1 MGLNNTYG
9 LGRNVRA
16 SVQNES
22 VFGDGVETAS
32 GVSGGWASTDS
43 MQVMGGVSIEPAED
57 RKVRADAR
65 QTRSAVEL
73 IQGQRSNNVT
83 VRSYVLPPNAPGTG
97 GGRFTPDVHPL
108 LVGAMGRAVLGG
120 ADVVYNHLA
129 PQSAPPSCT
138 ALFEYNGI
146 KSDLIKGWAI
156 EEFRLSVPNGDEPT
170 FEFTGPAKTQVIA
183 GASAAASAF
192 TTGPATPATFDVT
205 AGDGAKFEVGAY
217 INVGS
222 QTNLRITAVSGD
234 TLTVVNG
241 ANPAT
246 VINNIAIADAVVPYT
261 AYSESASD
269 IAPSTLV
276 SQVNG
281 SIQMGPTGSL
291 VDVVVQ
297 AFDLQVKNNFA
308 EVRPMLES
316 TVADF
321 NVGFR
326 EVTGN
331 ITFFMRDVDI
341 LRSMGNPRSINSAVN
356 PTAIELRLGSG
367 VSGSAEC
374 VVNIPNAHLN
384 FAATEIPE
392 AEMGTI
398 QVPFV
403 ALAGALSGGNS
414 ENECSITFRQA
425 P

>member
-16 SVQNES
+16 SVQNET
-22 VFGDGVETAS
+22 VFGDGVQTA
-32 GVSGGWASTDS
+32 GWASTDS

-183 GASAAASAF
+183 GASTASGAI
-192 TTGPATPATFDVT
+192 TGGSASEVVNVT
-205 AGDGAKFEVGAY
+205 AGDGPKFEVGAY
-217 INVGS
+217 ISVGD
-222 QTNLRITAVSGD
+222 QTNLRITAVNGD
-234 TLTVVNG
+234 ALTVVDG
-241 ANPAT
+241 SNPAASLSAGSGT
-246 VINNIAIADAVVPYT
+246 AVVPYT

-403 ALAGALSGGNS
+403 ALAGALSGGSS